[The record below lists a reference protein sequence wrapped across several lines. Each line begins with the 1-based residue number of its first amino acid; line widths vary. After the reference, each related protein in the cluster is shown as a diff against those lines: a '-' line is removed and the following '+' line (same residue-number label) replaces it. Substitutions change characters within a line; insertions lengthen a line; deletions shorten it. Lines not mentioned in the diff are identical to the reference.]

1 MSLRPYV
8 AFLKAYFL
16 VHLAYRVE
24 VVLWFFAHS
33 IELVFGMLLWIAIFA
48 SSSANQIYGF
58 TLVDILLYQ
67 FLMIFTHSLTQTD
80 PLDTLMDDFNDGKIA
95 MSLIKPVNYEL
106 QVFFQNLGSNL
117 FRNLVFMGPIVFIAL
132 IWRPF
137 VQAGIELSVQ
147 TLLIY
152 TVSIVFGLGIQ
163 YFVKFMFANLIFY
176 TEASF
181 GLWQLQSI
189 VISILAGSIVP
200 ISFFPGAIAEI
211 LSFLPFAS
219 MTYTPVMILMNRIS
233 GELVWQALLIQGLWF
248 VILGLVSHLM
258 WQRTMRNLK
267 VHGG

>member
-1 MSLRPYV
+1 MSLRPYI

-24 VVLWFFAHS
+24 VILWFFAHS
-33 IELVFGMLLWIAIFA
+33 VELAFGMLLWIAIFA
-48 SSSANQIYGF
+48 SSSAETIYGF
-58 TLVDILLYQ
+58 GLADILLYQ
-67 FLMIFTHSLTQTD
+67 FLMIFTHSLTQMD
-80 PLDTLMDDFNDGKIA
+80 PLDTLMDDFSDGKIA

-117 FRNLVFMGPIVFIAL
+117 FRNLVFMGPMAL
-132 IWRPF
+132 IILVWRPF
-137 VQAGIELSVQ
+137 VQAGIGLNLEIILV
-147 TLLIY
+147 Y
-152 TVSIVFGLGIQ
+152 GVSIVLGLGIQ

-200 ISFFPGAIAEI
+200 ISFFPGIAADI
-211 LSFLPFAS
+211 LRLLPFAS

-233 GELVWQALLIQGLWF
+233 EDALAHALLIQVIWF
-248 VILGLVSHLM
+248 IVLGIVSHLM
-258 WQRTMRNLK
+258 WQRSMRNLK